1 VAWQVI
7 RSLANEVFSI
17 VGRDPLIE
25 VCLLFVL
32 ARESPCSLSHR
43 YLCASL

>member
-1 VAWQVI
+1 MAWQVI

-32 ARESPCSLSHR
+32 AR
-43 YLCASL
+43 